1 MISFIKILWFIF
13 LKKTKPKPLF
23 TEATL
28 LSAMENAGREIENGE
43 VRKAM
48 DGCGIGTPATRA
60 NIIETLLLREYIRR
74 EKKTLVPTDKGMAVY
89 DIVKDKRIANA
100 EMTGM
105 WELAL
110 AKIENGGNDAVRFN
124 QEIKDYTGQISTE
137 LLEASIVSKDNT
149 ELLTCPVCKNN
160 SVKIYPKVAK
170 CTSEGCEFR
179 VFREVC
185 GKMLTDKE
193 VRSLITQ
200 GHTPTLKG
208 LVSKAGKKFNAVL
221 ILKEDGSTSF
231 EFKNN
236 K

>member
-1 MISFIKILWFIF
+1 MWYWNSGYK
-13 LKKTKPKPLF
+13 
-23 TEATL
+23 
-28 LSAMENAGREIENGE
+28 SQYYR
-43 VRKAM
+43 
-48 DGCGIGTPATRA
+48 
-60 NIIETLLLREYIRR
+60 TLLLREYIRR

-110 AKIENGGNDAVRFN
+110 AKIENGENDAARFN
-124 QEIKDYTGQISTE
+124 QEIKDYTGQICTE
-137 LLEASIVSKDNT
+137 LLESSIVSKDNT
-149 ELLTCPVCKNN
+149 ELLTCPVCRNN

-170 CTSEGCEFR
+170 CTFEGCEFR
-179 VFREVC
+179 IFREVC